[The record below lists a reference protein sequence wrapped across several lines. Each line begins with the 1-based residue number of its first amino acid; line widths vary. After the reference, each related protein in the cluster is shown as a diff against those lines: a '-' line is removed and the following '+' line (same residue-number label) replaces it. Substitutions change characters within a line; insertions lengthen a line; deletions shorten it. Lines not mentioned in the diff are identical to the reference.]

1 MLFGLFMGDWTILIL
16 IPAMIFAFIASGKVK
31 STFNK
36 YNRINNSSG
45 LTGAQ
50 AARRIL
56 DANGLYH
63 VRVDF
68 VPGELTD
75 HYDPREN
82 VLRLSSSTY
91 NSSSVAAVGVAAHEA
106 GHAVQH
112 ATNYGPIRLRMAI
125 IPMTSIGS
133 KLSMPL
139 ILIGMLLT
147 AMTYYSEL
155 GLFAMLAGIIL
166 FSTSTIFQLVTLPVE
181 FNASKRALSALEE
194 HRILSKGD
202 LPGAK
207 ATLSAAAMTYVAAL
221 ATSLAYLLRFI
232 IIFMRASGRR
242 D

>member
-1 MLFGLFMGDWTILIL
+1 MLFGLFMGDWPILIL
-16 IPAMIFAFIASGKVK
+16 VPAMIFAFIASSKVK

-50 AARRIL
+50 AARKIL

-91 NSSSVAAVGVAAHEA
+91 NSASVAAVGVAAHEA

-125 IPMTSIGS
+125 IPMTNFGS

-147 AMTYYSEL
+147 AMSNYPEI
-155 GLFAMLAGIIL
+155 GLFSMLAGIVL
-166 FSTSTIFQLVTLPVE
+166 FSTSTLFQLVTLPVE
-181 FNASKRALSALEE
+181 FNASKRALVALEE
-194 HRILSKGD
+194 HRILSRSD
-202 LPGAK
+202 MPGAK
-207 ATLSAAAMTYVAAL
+207 ATLSAAAMTYVASV
-221 ATSLAYLLRFI
+221 ATTVLE
-232 IIFMRASGRR
+232 IFRLVLMANRR
-242 D
+242 ND